1 MATSGSPTGVEADLW
16 SKPDETINDE
26 QGDHDGKDIVRLAK
40 HKIHVCWYSLDLA
53 LLGRR
58 ALLKNGGRA
67 ALGKNGLDNKVYS
80 KKEDLIE
87 PLDPKGKLIDH
98 EWNKDGPAFSM
109 GVSGHNYQMHDTA
122 LEYYLTNMKEHC
134 DIVKC

>member
-1 MATSGSPTGVEADLW
+1 M
-16 SKPDETINDE
+16 
-26 QGDHDGKDIVRLAK
+26 
-40 HKIHVCWYSLDLA
+40 CWYRSD
-53 LLGRR
+53 R
-58 ALLKNGGRA
+58 ALLVRRAEVWSNRGRA
-67 ALGKNGLDNKVYS
+67 AIGRNGLYNDYS

-134 DIVKC
+134 DNKC